1 MARRAENGRLACQ
14 SNWGA
19 SSLEIWVLVRDHRR
33 MLAWSDWF
41 EKRRLDIELRR
52 RLRHLE
58 ERPGV
63 ASPLSAWERLRQETL
78 MEARNSLQTGPCIPW
93 QVFSKL
99 ESGEQADLKQRFPR
113 LVEDSL
119 WQRDPLGPPS
129 GERPAGWQDLMPWE
143 RKLSPFD

>member
-1 MARRAENGRLACQ
+1 
-14 SNWGA
+14 
-19 SSLEIWVLVRDHRR
+19 

-41 EKRRLDIELRR
+41 EKRRLGIELRR
-52 RLRHLE
+52 RLRPLE

-63 ASPLSAWERLRQETL
+63 AGPLSAWERLRRNAL
-78 MEARNSLQTGPCIPW
+78 REAQDSLETGPRIPW

-99 ESGEQADLKQRFPR
+99 DSREQADLKQQFPG

-119 WQRDPLGPPS
+119 WRHDPLGPPS
-129 GERPAGWQDLMPWE
+129 GGRPARWQDLMPWE